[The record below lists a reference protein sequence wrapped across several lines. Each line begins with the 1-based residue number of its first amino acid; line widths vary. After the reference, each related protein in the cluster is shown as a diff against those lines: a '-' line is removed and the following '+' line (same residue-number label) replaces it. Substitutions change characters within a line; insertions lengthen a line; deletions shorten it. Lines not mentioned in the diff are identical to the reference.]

1 MFNPNPN
8 QRVVTINR
16 NNPEKG
22 GKQFLSIY
30 TETLAAASRILAGEV
45 AFKLYIYLSANKDKY
60 ESYFSPQN
68 FSNVYGCSVDAAR
81 KAFNQLEEK
90 GFIVNKGN
98 NHYEFYEEQQIEEE
112 VIIEEERRLVKVK
125 TKAGIEMRQYTR
137 TEFHDALV
145 RCGKTED
152 EIKMQW
158 EKLEVVQ

>member
-1 MFNPNPN
+1 MFNSNPN

-22 GKQFLSIY
+22 GKQFLAIY
-30 TETLAAASRILAGEV
+30 TEAIAAASRILAGEV

-112 VIIEEERRLVKVK
+112 VVFETERRLVKVK
-125 TKAGIEMRQYTR
+125 TRAGIELRQYTY
-137 TEFHDALV
+137 TDFCNIPSLKDMAQ
-145 RCGKTED
+145 D
-152 EIKMQW
+152 EINKIW
-158 EKLEVVQ
+158 ESLEVAE